1 MFLIIDNTEEDPGTR
16 SAAAARYGAGKIIF
30 YFWLNNK
37 FVQRI
42 YVTNKNKGVLVCL
55 EKLLSNFPPKADPP
69 RAEKSRKL
77 KDITCLGVVVG
88 AGRFTASRLAVTAV
102 NTLAYS
108 LKIPVV
114 ALPKNFDQ
122 TAAFK
127 LAKSATAGK
136 YVTPAYSGGAHVGR

>member
-1 MFLIIDNTEEDPGTR
+1 MFLIIDNTEEDKVIL
-16 SAAAARYGAGKIIF
+16 S
-30 YFWLNNK
+30 FWLNNK
-37 FVQRI
+37 FVQRT
-42 YVTNKNKGVLVCL
+42 YVTNKNKDALVCL
-55 EKLLSNFPPKADPP
+55 EKLLSNLKLT
-69 RAEKSRKL
+69 L
-77 KDITCLGVVVG
+77 KDMRYLGVVVG
-88 AGRFTASRLAVTAV
+88 VGRFTASRLAVTAV

-136 YVTPAYSGGAHVGR
+136 YVTPAYSGEAHVGR

>member
-1 MFLIIDNTEEDPGTR
+1 MFLIIDNTEED
-16 SAAAARYGAGKIIF
+16 KVIF
-30 YFWLNNK
+30 DFSLDNK

-42 YVTNKNKGVLVCL
+42 FATKDNRNILVIL
-55 EKLLSNFPPKADPP
+55 DKLLSGLKL
-69 RAEKSRKL
+69 KL
-77 KDITCLGVVVG
+77 KDITHLGVVVG

-122 TAAFK
+122 TAALE
-127 LAKSATAGK
+127 LAKSAVVGK
-136 YVTPAYSGGAHVGR
+136 YVVPIYSGEARIG